1 MGKDKSKGREAGEDI
16 AAEGEE
22 MTEAINS
29 LTSREA
35 AKLYASYGIVTHPL
49 YSPTANVNSPGKQP
63 ILTRWQQIYQPFAL
77 YEINLRFSDDD
88 NIGFVCGRYS
98 DVTVIDIDFFVNGL
112 WDNILKDIDISK
124 WIKQDHKSKTWH
136 WIFKYCSEL
145 KAGQYKALGF
155 DILSDDI
162 VTDTKTRQPYI
173 AGDNCACSPSIHPDG
188 NKYQITGDITQRIDI
203 PEEVI
208 KRLNNVLQIYTEIT
222 KKILPKCRRVFRD
235 LWKAIFEDK
244 DSDLYRDSS
253 IFRGSF
259 ENRKRCL
266 NFCAEL
272 KANGAKNLHLMLF
285 CMLAFGNYFDEAI
298 SEREINYVEAD
309 KTATNETIRNDPYL
323 SRFYQERQESK
334 DETVSS
340 NDFLNNAVKEMTA
353 AEIELLKT
361 NFAQRRLICNLP
373 EDHFISQFVAYAD
386 RMSDGYKEYKILGA
400 FWLLSSIVSRKPK
413 IDLATSVD
421 GIHLNIWTT
430 CLGLSSISRK
440 TTIIDMARHFLA
452 YALGK
457 PITDTD
463 YSLEGY
469 LESLSQ
475 EPIKFMVNDEVS
487 TTYQKM
493 GQKYNAGYFEF
504 ECKIYDGS
512 SQNKRLASGGKRDQK
527 TFDIKDPYVTKLT
540 ASTFTKFK
548 RSITVPDFDSGFGY
562 RFVYAAPTYEFNQR
576 PLRLTTDEDI
586 TARSE
591 LEKRTALL
599 VRLFRDMPPF
609 TMGIEPE
616 AMQFYIDTDI
626 DVNKQLAK
634 APNQEFLASVWSR
647 YGIYILKFAALI
659 EIGKSTALSKIT
671 LESMKIAASMV
682 LDYFLPTIC
691 DVYNLLTVDPTNN
704 MIDRIIE
711 ALKASNGICAHSDLL
726 RKTKLKSRDFKELI
740 ETMRESGQIEVIS
753 QKSEG
758 NNKTQFFYRLIDCDA
773 VRLSLQR
780 KQVHQIPQV
789 PQVPR
794 VSHIENDEGICE
806 NLNKITKLDHTH
818 IDVQNKQYNNSQI
831 LPSSPNES
839 SIRYSGNLGNLDNL
853 GNLATNQNEQ
863 DIIKNLKDLP
873 SLRKELITHK
883 NSYLEKYGG
892 IESIEDLVDYFLKD
906 CPGYLKLFSRQEII
920 FEAGKIC
927 KVI

>member
-1 MGKDKSKGREAGEDI
+1 
-16 AAEGEE
+16 
-22 MTEAINS
+22 MTAINS

-35 AKLYASYGIVTHPL
+35 AKLYASYGIITHPL
-49 YSPTANVNSPGKQP
+49 YPPKANVNSPGKQP
-63 ILTRWQQIYQPFAL
+63 ILTKWQQIYQPLTLA
-77 YEINLRFSDDD
+77 EINSKFSETS
-88 NIGFVCGRYS
+88 NIGMVCGRYS
-98 DVTVIDIDFFVNGL
+98 DITVIDIDYYVKGI
-112 WDNILKDIDISK
+112 WDNVLKDVDTTN
-124 WIKQDHKSKTWH
+124 WIKQDHESKTWH
-136 WIFKYCSEL
+136 WIFKYRRGP

-162 VTDTKTRQPYI
+162 VNDKKTEQPYV
-173 AGDNCACSPSIHPDG
+173 AGDNCACSPSVHPDG
-188 NKYQITGDITQRIDI
+188 NKYQITGDITQRPKI
-203 PEEVI
+203 PEEAI
-208 KRLNNVLQIYTEIT
+208 TRLNNVLKLHTEIT

-272 KANGAKNLHLMLF
+272 KANGAKNPHLMLF
-285 CMLAFGNYFDEAI
+285 CMLAFGDFFDQAQ
-298 SEREINYVEAD
+298 SERELNYVDAE
-309 KTATNETIRNDPYL
+309 KPATTETIRNDPYL
-323 SRFYQERQESK
+323 RRFHQERQESK
-334 DETVSS
+334 GATVAPLNTASS
-340 NDFLNNAVKEMTA
+340 SDFLNNAVKEMTA

-361 NFAQRRLICNLP
+361 NFSQRQLVCNLP
-373 EDHFISQFVAYAD
+373 EDHYISQFVAYAD
-386 RMSDGYKEYKILGA
+386 RMSDGYREYKILDG
-400 FWLLSSIVSRKPK
+400 FWLLSSIVQRKPK

-421 GIHLNIWTT
+421 GIHLNIWITF
-430 CLGLSSISRK
+430 LGLSSISRK
-440 TTIIDMARHFLA
+440 TTLIEIARHFLA
-452 YALGK
+452 YALEK
-457 PITDTD
+457 PVTDTD

-493 GQKYNAGYFEF
+493 SQKYNAGYFEF

-512 SQNKRLASGGKRDQK
+512 SQNKRLASGGKREPR
-527 TFDIKDPYVTKLT
+527 TFDIRDPYVTKLT

-548 RSITVPDFDSGFGY
+548 RSLTIPDFDSGFGF

-576 PLRLTTDEDI
+576 PLRLTADEDI
-586 TARSE
+586 AERSE

-599 VRLFRDMPPF
+599 VRMFRDMPSY
-609 TMGIEPE
+609 TMDIEPE
-616 AMQFYIDTDI
+616 AMQLYIETDI

-634 APNQEFLASVWSR
+634 VSNQEFLASVWSR

-659 EIGKSTALSKIT
+659 EIGKSTASSKIS

-780 KQVHQIPQV
+780 KQVHQIPQI

-818 IDVQNKQYNNSQI
+818 IDVQNKQCNNSQI

-839 SIRYSGNLGNLDNL
+839 SVRYSGNLDNLDNL
-853 GNLATNQNEQ
+853 GNLTTNQNKQE
-863 DIIKNLKDLP
+863 IIKNLKDLP